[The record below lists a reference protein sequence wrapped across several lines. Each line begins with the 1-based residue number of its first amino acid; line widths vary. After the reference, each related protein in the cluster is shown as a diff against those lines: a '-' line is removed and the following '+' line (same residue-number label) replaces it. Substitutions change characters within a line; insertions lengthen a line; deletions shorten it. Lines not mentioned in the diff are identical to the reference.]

1 MFRRDLRISDNTA
14 LYEAANTGRPLICVY
29 IWETERNREIG
40 SASKWWLNHS
50 LHSLKSDLSK
60 IGLDLIIR
68 KGLTS
73 KVIDILIEQ
82 SGASSI
88 YWNRR
93 YEIENIETDTEIMSD
108 LKKRGTF
115 CKKLSTQIYF
125 RSLGLSRLKQVI
137 TIKFLLHIGEKQR
150 NI

>member
-1 MFRRDLRISDNTA
+1 MGA
-14 LYEAANTGRPLICVY
+14 
-29 IWETERNREIG
+29 
-40 SASKWWLNHS
+40 ASKWWLSHS

-73 KVIDILIEQ
+73 SVVDILIEQ

-93 YEIENIETDTEIMSD
+93 YEIENIETDTEVMSD
-108 LKKRGTF
+108 LKKRG
-115 CKKLSTQIYF
+115 LSD
-125 RSLGLSRLKQVI
+125 
-137 TIKFLLHIGEKQR
+137 
-150 NI
+150 